1 MSISK
6 GTERIAEQKQ
16 NKNYMGIAIS
26 KILAINPTKQE
37 LEVIYGTPQEK
48 EPEYVIKK
56 DDGSIQVR
64 IDFVLQIDENLH
76 KDSEGNPINKIY
88 RKSIFLNNT
97 PRKNSEGTKVQVI
110 DKYGRTA
117 WVTSDEY
124 KAKAIPTY
132 ANGPANLDSD
142 YRACRAG
149 EELLTANLVTY
160 LGIPS
165 PMKFDKNQNKWYL
178 KSEEEL
184 VNCEARLDRIDDY
197 FKGDFTELKQILSYQ
212 PKNRVKIL
220 VGRRATS
227 DGAIY
232 PEIFDSF
239 LSIYATNDSYNKM
252 WGQEISRRKA
262 AGGLQSSEFS
272 LCPFKEIVVTPTNF
286 IEDNEANVQDSSEED
301 LPF

>member
-1 MSISK
+1 
-6 GTERIAEQKQ
+6 
-16 NKNYMGIAIS
+16 MGIAIS

-37 LEVIYGTPQEK
+37 LEVIYGAPQEK

-149 EELLTANLVTY
+149 EELLTANLY
-160 LGIPS
+160 KLNPIERQA
-165 PMKFDKNQNKWYL
+165 N
-178 KSEEEL
+178 
-184 VNCEARLDRIDDY
+184 
-197 FKGDFTELKQILSYQ
+197 
-212 PKNRVKIL
+212 
-220 VGRRATS
+220 
-227 DGAIY
+227 
-232 PEIFDSF
+232 
-239 LSIYATNDSYNKM
+239 IYALKELIINDSLMLNNKD
-252 WGQEISRRKA
+252 IYKRI
-262 AGGLQSSEFS
+262 L
-272 LCPFKEIVVTPTNF
+272 FKEINYGYKLLTYPLINYF
-286 IEDNEANVQDSSEED
+286 KDSKYKKEVINIQNKHSISI
-301 LPF
+301 FYH